1 MTFLQSIVPGLA
13 RSTPNAKVEADAK
26 IRPAF
31 NIREDVHGYNLT
43 VFLPGVPKE
52 NLEITDHDDLLTIA
66 GRRAWTQPKEWTA
79 LYRET
84 SRANFELVLR
94 HEGDIDVEKINA
106 ELKDGRLQ
114 LMLPKAEAA
123 KPRKIAIN

>member
-1 MTFLQSIVPGLA
+1 MTLLQSLVPGLA
-13 RSTPNAKVEADAK
+13 RSAQPAKVETDAK
-26 IRPAF
+26 LRPVF
-31 NIREDVHGYNLT
+31 TLREDDHGYNLT
-43 VFLPGVPKE
+43 VYLPGVPKE
-52 NLEITDHDDLLTIA
+52 NLEVTDHDGLLTIT
-66 GRRAWTQPKEWTA
+66 GRRRWTQPKEWTA

-84 SRANFELVLR
+84 TRAHFELVLR
-94 HEGDIDVEKINA
+94 HEGDIDAEKINA

>member
-1 MTFLQSIVPGLA
+1 MTFLQSIVPGLTRPA
-13 RSTPNAKVEADAK
+13 QPAKVETDSK
-26 IRPAF
+26 LRPVF
-31 NIREDVHGYNLT
+31 NLREDEHGYNLT

-52 NLEITDHDDLLTIA
+52 NLEITDHDGLLTIA
-66 GRRAWTQPKEWTA
+66 GRRLWTQPKEWTA

-94 HEGDIDVEKINA
+94 HEGDIDIEKINA
-106 ELKDGRLQ
+106 ELKDGRLH